1 MLDGRVLLNRQIAWA
16 ALFLTLLATFLAWK
30 SAHEALLQTQDAQF
44 DHRISEV
51 ITAIVKRIQGH
62 EQVSRGVVG
71 LLAASENVTRSEWH
85 NYIAKLKIREQ
96 YPGIQGIGFAI
107 QIPATRLREH
117 LLSIRAEGFP
127 AYEVFPPGLRPVY
140 TPIIYLEPFDSR
152 NQRAFGFDMFSEAA
166 RREAME
172 RARDTGEASISSK
185 VTLIQET
192 TEEKQAG
199 LLMYLPYY
207 KNRSPSHTLAERRA
221 SLVGYVYS
229 PFRVTDLMSGIL
241 QKRHREV
248 EPDIDIEIYD
258 GKLRSVAS
266 LLYDDDGIAHALGT
280 PPAGSLTAIRS
291 IELYGQTWSLY
302 FTTRPAFHDAFEQDR
317 PKLVL
322 IFGALLSVV
331 LSWLIWVFATQRQ
344 RALALAHQMAQ
355 EIAERNLAE
364 VALKER
370 QEELQLA
377 AMVYE
382 NSSESMTVTD
392 RDGLIVSVNPAFT
405 QVTGY
410 TRDEV
415 LGKNASVLSSGRQDN
430 DFYKAMWDEIDA
442 TGHWQGEIWNRR
454 KNGELYL
461 EWLTINTIY
470 HGDDS
475 VHRRVSLFSDITQK
489 KESEDLIWRQANF
502 DTLTG
507 LPNRHMFY
515 DRLEQEIKKS
525 SRSGLPMALMLL
537 DLDRFKEVNDT
548 LGHAQGDVLLV
559 EAARRI
565 SACVRESDTV
575 ARLGGDE
582 FTVILSAVDAVNNI
596 ERISQSII
604 DCLAAPFQLLQET
617 AFVSASVG
625 ITLYPNDAAN
635 IDTLMKNADQAMYLS
650 KKSGRGRSSYF
661 TAALQDAA
669 QTRRRLSNDLRSALA
684 KKQLIVFYQPI
695 VEMTTGKIYKAEALV
710 RWQHPERGL
719 VSPIQF
725 IPLAE
730 ESGLIHE
737 IGDWVFHEAIA
748 QLQRWQKQFTPAF
761 QISVNKSPV
770 QFRHPWPGNESSWL
784 NHLRAMGVSGKSL
797 VIEITEGVLLNAEAN
812 VTEQLLA
819 FRDAGVQVAIDDFG
833 TGYSSLSY
841 LRKFDID
848 YLKIDQSFVNNLEA
862 ERDDMALCE
871 AIIVMAHKLGLSVI
885 AEGVE
890 TERQA
895 QLLAAYGCDFAQGFW
910 YSQAVPALEFEALLQ
925 RQAK

>member
-1 MLDGRVLLNRQIAWA
+1 MLLNRKIAWV
-16 ALFLTLLATFLAWK
+16 ALLLTLLATFLTWK
-30 SAHEALLQTQDAQF
+30 SAHEALLQAQRAQF
-44 DHRISEV
+44 ENRIAEV
-51 ITAIVKRIQGH
+51 TTAIVKRLQGH
-62 EQVSRGVVG
+62 EQVLRGLVG
-71 LLAASENVTRSEWH
+71 LLAASENVTRSEWRI
-85 NYIAKLKIREQ
+85 YIAQLKIREQ
-96 YPGIQGIGFAI
+96 YPGIQGIGLAI
-107 QIPATRLREH
+107 VVPANHLQEH
-117 LLSIRAEGFP
+117 VRSIRAEGFP
-127 AYEVFPPGLRPVY
+127 NYDVFPPGLREVY
-140 TPIIYLEPFDSR
+140 TPVIYLEPFDSR
-152 NQRAFGFDMFSEAA
+152 NQRAFGFDIFSEAT
-166 RREAME
+166 RRAAME

-185 VTLIQET
+185 VTLVQEIS
-192 TEEKQAG
+192 EEKQAG
-199 LLMYLPYY
+199 ILMYLPYY
-207 KNRSPSHTLAERRA
+207 KSNAPSNTLRERRVN
-221 SLVGYVYS
+221 LYGYVNS
-229 PFRVTDLMSGIL
+229 PVRMTDLMSGIL
-241 QKRHREV
+241 QKKHREV

-258 GKLRSVAS
+258 GKSRTAAS

-280 PPAGSLTAIRS
+280 PPAGSLTAARS

-302 FTTRPAFHDAFEQDR
+302 FTTRRAFHEAFEQDK
-317 PKLVL
+317 PTLILV
-322 IFGALLSVV
+322 FGTLLSVL
-331 LSWLIWVFATQRQ
+331 LSWLIWVFATQSQ
-344 RALALAHQMAQ
+344 RAVTLAHQMSQ
-355 EIAERNLAE
+355 EIAERNRAE

-377 AMVYE
+377 GMVYQ

-392 RDGLIVSVNPAFT
+392 SDGVIVSVNPAFT
-405 QVTGY
+405 LVTGY
-410 TRDEV
+410 ARDEV
-415 LGKNASVLSSGRQDN
+415 LGKNASMLSSGRQDS
-430 DFYKAMWDEIDA
+430 DFYKAMWDEINA

-470 HGDDS
+470 HGDGS
-475 VHRRVSLFSDITQK
+475 VHRRVSFFSDITQK

-525 SRSGLPMALMLL
+525 HRSGLPMALMLL

-548 LGHAQGDVLLV
+548 LGHAQGDVLLI
-559 EAARRI
+559 EASRRI
-565 SACVRESDTV
+565 STCVRESDTV

-582 FTVILSAVDAVNNI
+582 FTVILSGGDVVNSI
-596 ERISQSII
+596 ERTTQDII

-625 ITLYPNDAAN
+625 ITLYPNDAEN
-635 IDTLMKNADQAMYLS
+635 IDALMKNADQAMYLS
-650 KKSGRGRSSYF
+650 KKSGRGRFSYF
-661 TAALQDAA
+661 TAELQEAA

-684 KKQLIVFYQPI
+684 EKQLIVFYQPI
-695 VEMTTGKIYKAEALV
+695 VEMATGQFYKAEALV
-710 RWQHPERGL
+710 RWQHPTRGL
-719 VSPIQF
+719 ISPMQF

-737 IGDWVFHEAIA
+737 IGDWVFHEAVA
-748 QLQRWQKQFTPAF
+748 QLKRWQEAFLPGF
-761 QISVNKSPV
+761 QISVNKSPL
-770 QFRHPWPGNESSWL
+770 QFRQPGPSGESSWL
-784 NHLRAMGVSGKSL
+784 SHLHAMGVPGKSL
-797 VIEITEGVLLNAEAN
+797 VIEITEGVLLNAETN
-812 VTEQLLA
+812 ITEQLLA

-871 AIIVMAHKLGLSVI
+871 AIIVMAHKLGLKVI

-895 QLLAAYGCDFAQGFW
+895 QLLAAYGCDYAQGFW
-910 YSQAVPALEFEALLQ
+910 YSRAVPALEFETLLQ
-925 RQAK
+925 QQAK